1 MKEYNM
7 EIFIWVLMAYGMS
20 NILVYG
26 SIFGWLRNGLRNWG
40 ENPFAP
46 LQFVGSFF
54 ADLLSCM
61 MCTSTWVGFF
71 FGLALYSPNNLFLGC
86 NNHVSWFF
94 DGLFASGC
102 VWAINSIVEW
112 FEENR
117 PAK

>member
-1 MKEYNM
+1 M
-7 EIFIWVLMAYGMS
+7 EIFIWVLMAYGMC

-26 SIFGWLRNGLRNWG
+26 SIFQGLRSGLKNLGNSNWAFSG
-40 ENPFAP
+40 
-46 LQFVGSFF
+46 VGKFF
-54 ADLLSCM
+54 GDLLSCM

-71 FGLALYSPNNLFLGC
+71 FGLVLYSPTNLYMGC
-86 NNHVSWFF
+86 DNHVSWFF

-117 PAK
+117 PVR

>member
-1 MKEYNM
+1 M

-26 SIFGWLRNGLRNWG
+26 SIFQGLRNGLENLGNSNWVFSG
-40 ENPFAP
+40 
-46 LQFVGSFF
+46 VGKFF
-54 ADLLSCM
+54 SDLLSCM

-71 FGLALYSPNNLFLGC
+71 FGVVLYSPTNVHLGC
-86 NNHVSWFF
+86 DNHVSWFF

-102 VWAINSIVEW
+102 VWAINSIIEW

-117 PAK
+117 PSK